1 MSREWIEAIRKER
14 EEPQRSALGILQRL
28 ETRLEER
35 LERLA
40 REGLAPPEVRPEIL
54 LGGVSLKRA
63 CHPSDPRQIEEAS
76 LGVRV
81 GGGANFDWLMCKWKA
96 SPWLAGQGR
105 MRRWARSILLGVWP
119 SQIERLEA
127 AQERQALEQIARAL
141 SQAGLL
147 EGLGALKAA
156 EEALSLQASLPKA
169 AAGAKIRKG
178 L

>member
-28 ETRLEER
+28 ETRLE
-35 LERLA
+35 ERLA

-127 AQERQALEQIARAL
+127 AQERQALEQIAQAL

-156 EEALSLQASLPKA
+156 EEALRLEASLPKA
-169 AAGAKIRKG
+169 SAGAKGHKG